1 MIILKGNDDNILTI
15 SLFDIVSLIPDIE
28 NYKWKF
34 IWIEGCSSTLNML
47 ELEKSIN
54 ESEDG
59 LLIDSN
65 ELLKLSNLFDQLIEV
80 VLIGSENENKLF
92 KYEKD
97 VIAKKECDF
106 FIELIDSSYW
116 EITSS
121 NPDFISKIKSGLIGN
136 G

>member
-1 MIILKGNDDNILTI
+1 MIILEGNDDNILTI
-15 SLFDIVSLIPDIE
+15 SLFDIVSLIPDME

-47 ELEKSIN
+47 EFEKSIN

-65 ELLKLSNLFDQLIEV
+65 ELLRLSNLFDRLIEV

-121 NPDFISKIKSGLIGN
+121 NPDFISKIKSG
-136 G
+136 